1 MKKKYLVGIR
11 HESMGLLYFAVRA
24 STPERAVRKA
34 PKLIHRTRMLDM
46 DSLHVVR
53 EL

>member
-1 MKKKYLVGIR
+1 MKNKYLVKIM
-11 HESMGLLYFAVRA
+11 HETWGPLYLAVRA
-24 STPERAVRKA
+24 STPEKAVRKT

-46 DSLHVVR
+46 DSISVVC